1 LTIVE
6 PKDFQM
12 SSRLPFIDALKALA
26 AQLIVLHHLA
36 FYGPMSD
43 HAHALTPDLISWLS
57 QDARYAVQV
66 FLVLGGF
73 LAVQS
78 LAPAGRLRTTAPLG
92 LLWKR
97 YCKLVGPYVV
107 AVLLALLSAAIGRML
122 MEHDSLPARP
132 SLSQVLAHALLL
144 QSILGYEGLSAGVW
158 YIAIDFQL
166 FALLLGLLW
175 LARQVAAGAARE
187 AVVASCLV
195 ATLGVASLY
204 HFNLE
209 AEWDSWGVYFFGSYA
224 LGVASYWVTN
234 GQSQRAAWWLLP
246 VVTLVALALLLEY
259 RPRIAVALVVA
270 LTLALARR
278 YGVLERWP
286 KSSVVGYLGRTSYSL
301 FLVHFPVCLLV
312 NALFSR
318 FGVQDPWFNLGGL
331 VIAWL
336 ASMAAAAL
344 FFRFV
349 EDALAQPGRLTAAA
363 APVRQTP

>member
-1 LTIVE
+1 M
-6 PKDFQM
+6 P
-12 SSRLPFIDALKALA
+12 SRLPFIDALKALA

-43 HAHALTPDLISWLS
+43 HAHALAPDLISWLS

-73 LAVQS
+73 LAVHS
-78 LAPAGRLRTTAPLG
+78 LAPEGRLRTTAPLG

-97 YCKLVGPYVV
+97 YCKLVGPYLV
-107 AVLLALLSAAIGRML
+107 ALLLALLSAAIGRML
-122 MEHDSLPARP
+122 MEHDSLPGRP
-132 SLSQVLAHALLL
+132 SLSQVLAHVFLL
-144 QSILGYEGLSAGVW
+144 QSILGHDGLSAGVW

-175 LARQVAAGAARE
+175 LARRAAATSAGEAAMMAAG
-187 AVVASCLV
+187 LV
-195 ATLGVASLY
+195 ATLAVASLY
-204 HFNLE
+204 HFNRD

-224 LGVASYWVTN
+224 LGVASYWAT
-234 GQSQRAAWWLLP
+234 GCQPRRAAGWLLAVAA
-246 VVTLVALALLLEY
+246 VVAVALLLDY

-270 LTLALARR
+270 LALALARCS
-278 YGVLERWP
+278 GVLERWP
-286 KSSVVGYLGRTSYSL
+286 KSRLIGYLGRTSYSL

-318 FGVQDPWFNLGGL
+318 FAQDDPWLNLAGL
-331 VIAWL
+331 IVAWL

-344 FFRFV
+344 FHRFV
-349 EDALAQPGRLTAAA
+349 EAALQGSRRPHTAPTA
-363 APVRQTP
+363 VRESS